1 MKNVNFIGTV
11 ISEYYYLQ
19 IILTLEKKMGGR
31 KKEDENSNSQPKGI
45 LKVILVFYTVVSD
58 I

>member
-19 IILTLEKKMGGR
+19 IILTLKKKMGGR